1 MPNWSAYATSALEE
15 DLELWSF
22 GVFACRHHNRA
33 QVGAGRDEQH
43 TCDILSVCCRPST
56 TAVDVGRNVVNL
68 LTVLVRHCGIRRR
81 AGVCSQYDSILCENR
96 QLIKGLNKMDTAPTD
111 HSQTI
116 IEILISTLNT
126 SPAIVVPVFV
136 NLGGLLPLASRYA
149 LRPHK
154 SNWKPPCVIVG
165 QLSVI

>member
-1 MPNWSAYATSALEE
+1 MPDWSDYATSAPGGGLEA
-15 DLELWSF
+15 LESSLA
-22 GVFACRHHNRA
+22 GITIVHRL
-33 QVGAGRDEQH
+33 AGRDEQH
-43 TCDILSVCCRPST
+43 TCDVLSVCCRPST

-81 AGVCSQYDSILCENR
+81 AGVCSQDDSILCENR
-96 QLIKGLNKMDTAPTD
+96 QFIKGLNKMDTAPTD

-136 NLGGLLPLASRYA
+136 NLGGLMPLASRYA

-165 QLSVI
+165 QLALI